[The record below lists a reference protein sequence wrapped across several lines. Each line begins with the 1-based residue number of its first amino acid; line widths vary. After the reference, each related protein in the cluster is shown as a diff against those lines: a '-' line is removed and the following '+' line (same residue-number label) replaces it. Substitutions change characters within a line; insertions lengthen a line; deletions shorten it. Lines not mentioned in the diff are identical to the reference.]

1 LHQVTLTHGF
11 EIMST
16 EVTQGEFQSVM
27 GYNPSY
33 FTSCGSHCPVEKVS
47 WHMSVAYCNALSQQ
61 AGLQACYSCS
71 GSGTSVTCQEAS
83 GYTGQAIY
91 SCPGYRLPTEAEWE
105 YAYRAG
111 TQTSAYNGTITNCS
125 DSDSTADQIGWY
137 YYNSGNTTHPVGKKA
152 PNAWG
157 LYDMAGNVYE
167 WTHDWYEA
175 GKGTLPVT
183 NPLGP
188 ASGSY
193 RVNRGGSWNFHASY
207 LRAAYRKQ
215 YTPTNQSSYGSFGLR
230 CSRTILP

>member
-111 TQTSAYNGTITNCS
+111 TQTAFYNGPI
-125 DSDSTADQIGWY
+125 ADCVEDGNADKIGWY
-137 YYNSGNTTHPVGKKA
+137 YYNSVNSTHPVGQKL
-152 PNAWG
+152 PNAWD

-167 WTHDWYEA
+167 WTHDWYDID
-175 GKGTLPVT
+175 KGTLPVID
-183 NPLGP
+183 PVGP
-188 ASGSY
+188 ASGAS
-193 RVNRGGSWNFHASY
+193 RVIRGGSSGLNATY
-207 LRAAYRKQ
+207 LRAAYRNYLSPTLQ
-215 YTPTNQSSYGSFGLR
+215 YNHVGLR
-230 CSRTILP
+230 CSRTK